1 MVEFYSNE
9 DKVKRPA
16 LITPWSFI
24 HFLFGILAYSC
35 LKKKVKPVNNIL
47 ISNVIHGIY
56 EIKDIIKSNGPNPKT
71 YWSDNSLLN
80 SLGDTIVFNLG
91 LSIGYFYDINPLFS
105 VIIYITCSVF
115 FYYFNL
121 D

>member
-1 MVEFYSNE
+1 MVELYKHE
-9 DKVKRPA
+9 DKIEAPS
-16 LITPWSFI
+16 LTSPFSLI
-24 HFLFGILAYSC
+24 HFLFGILTYTC

-56 EIKDIIKSNGPNPKT
+56 EIKDIIISNGPKEKT
-71 YWSDNSLLN
+71 YWSDNSLIN

-91 LSIGYFYDINPLFS
+91 LSIGYFCNIEPIYS
-105 VIIYITCSVF
+105 VIIYIVFSVF
-115 FYYFNL
+115 FFYYRL

>member
-115 FYYFNL
+115 FFYYRL